1 LAAGKPQAA
10 SAASGGPDGWRLP
23 WRIKVPERDELIAY
37 AVATLAMGLVLGLA
51 IGPGLGGADR
61 ILPIISPPVAAVPT
75 LPQEEGEADLPT
87 ALPPLGAPAG
97 SETSV
102 IPAASPSPAPVV
114 VAAAPATPAP
124 VEVPP
129 PAAEPP
135 PAVAPPP
142 PAPAPTPVPP
152 PDDGGSDALT
162 LKGTVLAQ
170 AGTGR
175 AYSMADT
182 SGNLLTVFSA
192 EPADPGYVVS
202 VPVEPL
208 ANGTFGED
216 GLRQAVNIR
225 KRTSVKGMVSWVD
238 PVTRI
243 LVLSNRGA
251 SLPLDASSV
260 LDPQQPPPEPGA
272 WVETELLI
280 EEVPEVSASKL
291 PARDAPGSRAD
302 SGPAEVPPAGEP
314 AADDPADDPPV
325 ESLDP
330 ASLNLKIESLTPLGE
345 QSETIELSGKVE
357 TVDPELGLITI
368 SVDSLGLLSG
378 VVEVSLPPR
387 FPADRVQPGRF
398 YSATVRVLPDGSFR
412 LTGFSPAF
420 NRKAADDRSEAFGE
434 QR

>member
-1 LAAGKPQAA
+1 
-10 SAASGGPDGWRLP
+10 
-23 WRIKVPERDELIAY
+23 VPERDELIAY
-37 AVATLAMGLVLGLA
+37 GVATLAMGLVLGLA

-75 LPQEEGEADLPT
+75 LPQEEGESDLPT

-97 SETSV
+97 SETTV
-102 IPAASPSPAPVV
+102 VPASSPAPAP
-114 VAAAPATPAP
+114 VAAAPVAVPAPAP
-124 VEVPP
+124 VEPAPP
-129 PAAEPP
+129 VVEPP
-135 PAVAPPP
+135 PADTAPP
-142 PAPAPTPVPP
+142 PAPPPAPVPP

-192 EPADPGYVVS
+192 EPAEPGYVVS

-225 KRTSVKGMVSWVD
+225 RRTTVKGMVSWVD
-238 PVTRI
+238 PVTGI
-243 LVLSNRGA
+243 LVLSNRGV
-251 SLPLDASSV
+251 SLPLDASGV
-260 LDPQQPPPEPGA
+260 LDPQQPPPEAGA
-272 WVETELLI
+272 WVETELVI
-280 EEVPEVSASKL
+280 EEIPDVSASKPSTRQVQGSEAD
-291 PARDAPGSRAD
+291 PAQD
-302 SGPAEVPPAGEP
+302 PAEDPL
-314 AADDPADDPPV
+314 ADAVDPP
-325 ESLDP
+325 
-330 ASLNLKIESLTPLGE
+330 SLNLRIESLNPLGE
-345 QSETIELSGKVE
+345 QSDTIELSGRVE
-357 TVDPELGLITI
+357 TVEPEPGLITI

-378 VVEVSLPPR
+378 VIRISLPER
-387 FPADRVQPGRF
+387 FPSDLVKPGRY
-398 YSATVRVLPDGSFR
+398 YSATVRVMPDGSFR

>member
-1 LAAGKPQAA
+1 MAAGKPQAA
-10 SAASGGPDGWRLP
+10 SSASGGLAGWRLP

-97 SETSV
+97 SETTV
-102 IPAASPSPAPVV
+102 IPAASPTPAPVV

-225 KRTSVKGMVSWVD
+225 KRTTVKGMVSWVD
-238 PVTRI
+238 PVTGV
-243 LVLSNRGA
+243 LVLSNRGV
-251 SLPLDASSV
+251 SLPLDASGV

-272 WVETELLI
+272 WVETDLLI
-280 EEVPEVSASKL
+280 EEVPEVSTSALSGRAGPGPL
-291 PARDAPGSRAD
+291 ADPDPDPAVIP
-302 SGPAEVPPAGEP
+302 PAETF
-314 AADDPADDPPV
+314 DP
-325 ESLDP
+325 S
-330 ASLNLKIESLTPLGE
+330 SLNLKIESLTPLGE
-345 QSETIELSGKVE
+345 QSDTIELSGRVE
-357 TVDPELGLITI
+357 TVDPDLGVITI

-378 VVEVSLPPR
+378 VVEISLPER
-387 FPADRVQPGRF
+387 FPSDLVKPGRY
-398 YSATVRVLPDGSFR
+398 YSTTVRVLPDGTFR